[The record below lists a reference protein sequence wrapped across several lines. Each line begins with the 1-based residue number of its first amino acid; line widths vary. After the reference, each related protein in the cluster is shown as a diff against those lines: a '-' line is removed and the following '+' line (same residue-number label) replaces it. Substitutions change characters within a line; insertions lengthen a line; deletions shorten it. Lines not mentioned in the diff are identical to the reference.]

1 MSKKPRVLSLNA
13 GFLLGILSEGHAL
26 SYNAACSRKPA
37 LPGNSVHPR
46 RTITSDETNSPGS
59 VRDASTVRMTYPSR
73 SVAAK
78 SIRAYYR
85 TLHRA
90 WGPQH
95 WWPADTPFEVIT
107 GAYLTQNTSW
117 TNVEKALANLR
128 AADVLSIDGIRNTP
142 LFRLESLIRS
152 AGYFRQ
158 KAHRLKTF
166 VAFLDE
172 RYDGSL
178 EQMFRQPTLTLR
190 EELLALHGV
199 GPETADSI
207 LLYGGHHP
215 IFVVDAYTRRI
226 FHRHE
231 IIPESAGYDEIRA
244 LVEQALAPLAKESPT
259 RHSASVKQRG
269 GPAGASHPPSPMSTA
284 QRSPLSQVNNEMH
297 GLLVGVGKNFCLKS
311 QPNCDDCPLRKYLP
325 AQP

>member
-1 MSKKPRVLSLNA
+1 
-13 GFLLGILSEGHAL
+13 
-26 SYNAACSRKPA
+26 
-37 LPGNSVHPR
+37 
-46 RTITSDETNSPGS
+46 
-59 VRDASTVRMTYPSR
+59 MTDPSR
-73 SVAAK
+73 SVAARNL
-78 SIRAYYR
+78 RAYYR
-85 TLHRA
+85 ILHRA

-107 GAYLTQNTSW
+107 GVYLTQNTSW

-128 AADVLSIDGIRNTP
+128 SDNVLSIDGIRTTP
-142 LFRLESLIRS
+142 LPRLESLIRS

-158 KAHRLKTF
+158 KAHRLKIF

-172 RYDGSL
+172 RYGGSL

-207 LLYGGHHP
+207 LLYAGHHP

-231 IIPESAGYDEIRA
+231 ITPENAAYDEIRA
-244 LVEQALAPLAKESPT
+244 LLEQALAPSVNDKPQPLAS
-259 RHSASVKQRG
+259 RNQRLG
-269 GPAGASHPPSPMSTA
+269 LGGASHPPSPMSTA
-284 QRSPLSQVNNEMH
+284 QRSPLAQVYNEMH

-325 AQP
+325 AQPWGRPKRLS

>member
-1 MSKKPRVLSLNA
+1 VKL
-13 GFLLGILSEGHAL
+13 
-26 SYNAACSRKPA
+26 
-37 LPGNSVHPR
+37 
-46 RTITSDETNSPGS
+46 
-59 VRDASTVRMTYPSR
+59 TYPPAS
-73 SVAAK
+73 AAGK
-78 SIRAYYR
+78 YIRGYYR
-85 TLHRA
+85 ALHRT
-90 WGPQH
+90 WGPQN
-95 WWPADTPFEVIT
+95 WWPAATPFEVIT

-128 AADVLSIDGIRNTP
+128 GADALSIDGIRSTALP
-142 LFRLESLIRS
+142 RLESLIRS

-166 VAFLDE
+166 VAFLDD
-172 RYDGSL
+172 RYGGSL

-207 LLYGGHHP
+207 LLYAGHHP

-226 FHRHE
+226 FQRHE
-231 IIPESAGYDEIRA
+231 IVPEKAAYDEIRA
-244 LVEQALAPLAKESPT
+244 LLEQALAPLAKENPT
-259 RHSASVKQRG
+259 PSSASAKQRAG
-269 GPAGASHPPSPMSTA
+269 LAGASHPPSPMSRA
-284 QRSPLSQVNNEMH
+284 NRSPLAQVYNEMH

-325 AQP
+325 TPR

>member
-1 MSKKPRVLSLNA
+1 MRQK
-13 GFLLGILSEGHAL
+13 
-26 SYNAACSRKPA
+26 
-37 LPGNSVHPR
+37 
-46 RTITSDETNSPGS
+46 T
-59 VRDASTVRMTYPSR
+59 
-73 SVAAK
+73 AK
-78 SIRAYYR
+78 TIRAYYR
-85 TLHRA
+85 DLHRV

-95 WWPADTPFEVIT
+95 WWPADTPFEVII

-128 AADVLSIDGIRNTP
+128 TADVLSIDGIRNTP
-142 LFRLESLIRS
+142 LLRLESLIRS

-158 KAHRLKTF
+158 KAHRLKIF

-172 RYDGSL
+172 RYSGSL
-178 EQMFRQPTLTLR
+178 EQLFRQPTLTLR

-207 LLYGGHHP
+207 LLYAAHHP

-231 IIPESAGYDEIRA
+231 ITPEKAAYDEIRS
-244 LVEQALAPLAKESPT
+244 LVEQALAPLAEEN
-259 RHSASVKQRG
+259 
-269 GPAGASHPPSPMSTA
+269 PAGRSDSGNQLAPAGTSHPPSPMSTA
-284 QRSPLSQVNNEMH
+284 QRSPLAQVYSEMH

-325 AQP
+325 TPR